1 MFKKSIIL
9 LFVTVLTLSLA
20 ACGKGDSEKSSDHK
34 GKLEVKTT
42 VYPLKSFAQQI
53 GGKYVDVESVY
64 PNGVDPHTYDPSQK
78 QMVDIS
84 KSDLFVY
91 TGDNLDPVAKKIAKA
106 INDKDKTLSL
116 EASLDKNSDLL
127 KGEEHE
133 HEHEHGEEHDHGED
147 HEHHHHGKYDP
158 HIWLDPVISQK
169 FAKEIKDELV
179 KKDSEHKDYYE
190 DNYKKLVKDLKGIDK
205 DMKQAVKGNE
215 SKTVY
220 ISHDSIGYLVDR
232 YNFKQEGIQNMNA
245 EEPSQKDLTN
255 IVKQIKEDKV
265 KYILAEENVSNKVA
279 ETVRKE
285 TNAETIKFYNMGSHT
300 KQQDDDKNTYQS
312 FMKENVKAIEKAL
325 KNE

>member
-9 LFVTVLTLSLA
+9 LFVAVLTLSLA

-78 QMVDIS
+78 QMVDIG

-116 EASLDKNSDLL
+116 EAALDKNSDLL

-133 HEHEHGEEHDHGED
+133 HEHEHGEEHDHDHGEE

-215 SKTVY
+215 GKTVY
-220 ISHDSIGYLVDR
+220 ISHDSIGYLADR

-285 TNAETIKFYNMGSHT
+285 TDAETIKFYNMGSHT

-325 KNE
+325 

>member
-1 MFKKSIIL
+1 MFKRSIIL
-9 LFVTVLTLSLA
+9 LFVAVLTLSLA
-20 ACGKGDSEKSSDHK
+20 ACGKGDSDKSSDYK

-78 QMVDIS
+78 QMVDIG

-116 EASLDKNSDLL
+116 ESTLDKNSDLL
-127 KGEEHE
+127 KGEEDE
-133 HEHEHGEEHDHGED
+133 HEHEHGEE

-179 KKDSEHKDYYE
+179 KKDSKHKDYYE
-190 DNYKKLVKDLKGIDK
+190 DNYNKLVKDLKGIDK
-205 DMKQAVKGNE
+205 DMKEAVKGNE
-215 SKTVY
+215 GKTVY
-220 ISHDSIGYLVDR
+220 ISHDSIGYLADR
-232 YNFKQEGIQNMNA
+232 YNFKQEGIENMNA

-279 ETVRKE
+279 DTVRRE
-285 TNAETIKFYNMGSHT
+285 TDAKTIKFYNMGSHT